1 MPHGGKLIDR
11 TLSSP
16 EREEILRNR
25 GEFKALT
32 LDEEQVKDVKNIAR
46 GVYSPLT
53 GFLKKDNF
61 QRVVSLR

>member
-16 EREEILRNR
+16 GREEILRNR

-53 GFLKKDNF
+53 GFLREDDF